1 MKVRS
6 IIGDFSAGP
15 TRVIIY
21 DPRVAREADYEL
33 SEVEP
38 GVKCELGQRPH
49 KSGHDTLGNF
59 VRYLR

>member
-1 MKVRS
+1 M
-6 IIGDFSAGP
+6 
-15 TRVIIY
+15 IIY